1 MTHALAEQ
9 LFDVLTVRK
18 REALAR
24 GTGEVAAWVFCSEVG
39 GAWEPRNVE
48 RSWYRVLRHCQNR
61 ETKVRPLKLHCAR
74 HTWATLALL
83 AGKSVRWVADVL
95 GHADP
100 SLTLRVYAHA
110 LREEEHDLSFLDFG
124 TPGRPQTAPVTG
136 GALDTEEASDEIPN
150 DLAGL
155 AWRAGRGS
163 NPRPPGSK
171 PGALS
176 S

>member
-1 MTHALAEQ
+1 M
-9 LFDVLTVRK
+9 
-18 REALAR
+18 
-24 GTGEVAAWVFCSEVG
+24 
-39 GAWEPRNVE
+39 
-48 RSWYRVLRHCQNR
+48 
-61 ETKVRPLKLHCAR
+61 
-74 HTWATLALL
+74 HTWATLALR

-100 SLTLRVYAHA
+100 ALTLRVYAHA
-110 LREEEHDLSFLDFG
+110 LREEENDLSFLDFNG
-124 TPGRPQTAPVTG
+124 AERQQTTP
-136 GALDTEEASDEIPN
+136 TEVAASETDAASDEIPN
-150 DLAGL
+150 DLASV